1 MKKNIVITLALCS
14 VLGTSCVDL
23 VQTPNSFMSPE
34 NIETNEKNS
43 LGMLDGLYKELW
55 GGNYEFNCRPV
66 IMGLGADDMGPAN
79 VAKRHANFDQL
90 DITVGNQDGDS
101 QTVWSNMY
109 GLAQAANLW
118 METFEGS
125 TTINETT
132 KAQYIGECRFMR
144 AFAYFNLVRWFGDV
158 PCFID
163 SKCTTDLNGST
174 AITRNKTEEIYT
186 KIIIPDLEYAAAK
199 LPPYSRADNNSRA
212 WAAKAC
218 LADVYM
224 TMAGWPLKQTGKYA
238 DAARICEDIIQNSG
252 YRLVDNYGDLWL
264 EDTKSDRTEHMFALN
279 HSKDQLAS
287 NYGTSYFIQ
296 EEKGWADYAADPVFY
311 ENHPDDARKDFNFL
325 TTFRINNRNVP
336 YTRTIM
342 KAPAIKKYRDYGG
355 VESPQSAGITPIYR
369 FAEVLLMYAEAQ
381 CKSTGTPNDLAF
393 ECLDRVRYRAAK
405 DKTTHQAYDNTYLDT
420 PEKFLQAVFD
430 EYGYEFFAEFKRWF
444 YLVRNEKVYEVN
456 HGYTDAFGNPRS
468 ANDRVKNAMDA
479 ARITPDNRKLY
490 HFVLPAKEVEMCG
503 FEQNSRAW

>member
-125 TTINETT
+125 TTIDETT

-174 AITRNKTEEIYT
+174 AITRNKTEEIYA

-199 LPPYSRADNNSRA
+199 LPPYSRADNNSRVGA

-238 DAARICEDIIQNSG
+238 DAARICEDIIRNSG

-279 HSKDQLAS
+279 HSKGPIGQQL
-287 NYGTSYFIQ
+287 
-296 EEKGWADYAADPVFY
+296 WDVVFY
-311 ENHPDDARKDFNFL
+311 SGREGL
-325 TTFRINNRNVP
+325 
-336 YTRTIM
+336 
-342 KAPAIKKYRDYGG
+342 G
-355 VESPQSAGITPIYR
+355 
-369 FAEVLLMYAEAQ
+369 
-381 CKSTGTPNDLAF
+381 
-393 ECLDRVRYRAAK
+393 
-405 DKTTHQAYDNTYLDT
+405 
-420 PEKFLQAVFD
+420 
-430 EYGYEFFAEFKRWF
+430 
-444 YLVRNEKVYEVN
+444 
-456 HGYTDAFGNPRS
+456 
-468 ANDRVKNAMDA
+468 
-479 ARITPDNRKLY
+479 
-490 HFVLPAKEVEMCG
+490 
-503 FEQNSRAW
+503 

>member
-1 MKKNIVITLALCS
+1 MILK
-14 VLGTSCVDL
+14 
-23 VQTPNSFMSPE
+23 P
-34 NIETNEKNS
+34 
-43 LGMLDGLYKELW
+43 
-55 GGNYEFNCRPV
+55 
-66 IMGLGADDMGPAN
+66 
-79 VAKRHANFDQL
+79 
-90 DITVGNQDGDS
+90 
-101 QTVWSNMY
+101 
-109 GLAQAANLW
+109 W

-125 TTINETT
+125 TTIDETT

-174 AITRNKTEEIYT
+174 AITRNKTEEIYA

-199 LPPYSRADNNSRA
+199 LPPYSRADNNSRVGA

-238 DAARICEDIIQNSG
+238 DAARICEDIIRNSG

-325 TTFRINNRNVP
+325 ATFRINNRNVP

-405 DKTTHQAYDNTYLDT
+405 DKTTHQAYDNTYLNT